1 MPTKKRIFS
10 RRIRISNLS
19 PAPSY
24 TAQEDDATPSVAE
37 TNLSSL
43 SDPPDPEP
51 PNPYKR
57 MRVAECCL
65 NLLDRDNEIE
75 RLKLALEV
83 SQQESFS
90 KDATIDEKKASM
102 QKMSKE
108 AQATRREWD
117 LLLAEHMIS
126 FSYFNLSFSYL
137 THRD

>member
-1 MPTKKRIFS
+1 MPTKKRTFS
-10 RRIRISNLS
+10 RRLRISNLS
-19 PAPSY
+19 S

-37 TNLSSL
+37 TN
-43 SDPPDPEP
+43 PEP

-57 MRVAECCL
+57 MRVAKCRL

-90 KDATIDEKKASM
+90 KDATIDEKKASV

-108 AQATRREWD
+108 AQATCHEWN
-117 LLLAEHMIS
+117 LLLAEQREA
-126 FSYFNLSFSYL
+126 N
-137 THRD
+137 TRPAEEAEKKVAAA